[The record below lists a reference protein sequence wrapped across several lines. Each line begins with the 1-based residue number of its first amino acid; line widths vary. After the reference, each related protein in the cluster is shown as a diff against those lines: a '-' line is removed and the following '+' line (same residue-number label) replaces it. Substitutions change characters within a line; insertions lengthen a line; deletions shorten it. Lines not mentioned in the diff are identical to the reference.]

1 MCGHFGSSHTIVAF
15 KQVTAPLHVRLVS
28 APLLTMPQ
36 KSSPAKAKEGSSSSV
51 MTIADVPQNLKTA
64 LRSLQLAT
72 QDVVGTDGHR
82 RLLRHEGVAY
92 SLAFG
97 SPLVFTTP
105 SLADGARNR

>member
-1 MCGHFGSSHTIVAF
+1 
-15 KQVTAPLHVRLVS
+15 
-28 APLLTMPQ
+28 
-36 KSSPAKAKEGSSSSV
+36 

-97 SPLVFTTP
+97 SPLVFSTCRF
-105 SLADGARNR
+105 SDCARHLLRMGS